1 MKVVGISGSPRREG
15 NTETLLKEFLRGAE
29 EKGAETLLFILPEMN
44 IAPCQHCDGC
54 LAEGKCVVE
63 DDMWL
68 IYPELETLD
77 AVALASPIQF
87 YGLTADAKAMIDRC
101 QAFWARKYILKRPLS
116 EQPRKGIFISVGGT
130 KFRDLFEPAKAT
142 VKIFFRTIDVEY
154 WGELL
159 YRGVDEKGAI
169 RQHPTALKEAFLLGK
184 RLVEEAVILAEKG
197 G

>member
-1 MKVVGISGSPRREG
+1 MKVIGISSSPRKEG
-15 NTETLLKEFLRGAE
+15 NTELLLLEFLRGARE
-29 EKGAETLLFILPEMN
+29 SGAETQLFILRRMD

-54 LAEGKCVVE
+54 LAEGKCVVK

-68 IYPELETLD
+68 IYPELEGLD
-77 AVALASPIQF
+77 ALVLASPIQF
-87 YGLTADAKAMIDRC
+87 YGLTAPAKAMIDRC
-101 QAFWARKYILKRPLS
+101 QAFWARKYVLKRPLS
-116 EQPRKGIFISVGGT
+116 ERPRKGVFISVGGT
-130 KFRDLFEPAKAT
+130 KSRDLFEPAKAT

-169 RQHPTALKEAFLLGK
+169 RQHPTALKEAFKLGQ

-197 G
+197 S

>member
-1 MKVVGISGSPRREG
+1 MKVIGISSSPRKEG
-15 NTETLLKEFLRGAE
+15 NTELLLLEFLRGARE
-29 EKGAETLLFILPEMN
+29 SGAETQLFVLRRMD

-54 LAEGKCVVE
+54 LAEGKCVVK

-68 IYPELETLD
+68 IYPELEGLD
-77 AVALASPIQF
+77 ALVLASPIQF
-87 YGLTADAKAMIDRC
+87 YGLTAPAKAMIDRC
-101 QAFWARKYILKRPLS
+101 QAFWARKYVLKRPLS
-116 EQPRKGIFISVGGT
+116 ERPRKGVFISVGGT
-130 KFRDLFEPAKAT
+130 KSRDLFEPAKAT

-169 RQHPTALKEAFLLGK
+169 RQHPTALKEAFVLGK

-197 G
+197 S